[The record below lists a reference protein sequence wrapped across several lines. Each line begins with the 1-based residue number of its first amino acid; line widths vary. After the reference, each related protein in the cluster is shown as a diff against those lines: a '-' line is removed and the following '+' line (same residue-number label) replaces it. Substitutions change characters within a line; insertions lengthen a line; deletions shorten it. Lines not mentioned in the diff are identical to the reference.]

1 MLKKSPYKDSLP
13 KVGLFLRML
22 SARSEDVP
30 HLIKPLIGNRM
41 SDTKKDLR
49 LSGLMDQAPE
59 LQLRDKD
66 QVSALPLGSHIKMDP
81 WSNQLRLIK
90 TTPTQ
95 RYAARDKMPFQI
107 TPFMLHLTRE
117 DKATMTSGP
126 APAPVEVPGGAPPAN
141 TNSAARP

>member
-59 LQLRDKD
+59 LELRDKD
-66 QVSALPLGSHIKMDP
+66 QISVLPLGSHIKMDP
-81 WSNQLRLIK
+81 WRRS
-90 TTPTQ
+90 P
-95 RYAARDKMPFQI
+95 
-107 TPFMLHLTRE
+107 
-117 DKATMTSGP
+117 
-126 APAPVEVPGGAPPAN
+126 
-141 TNSAARP
+141 